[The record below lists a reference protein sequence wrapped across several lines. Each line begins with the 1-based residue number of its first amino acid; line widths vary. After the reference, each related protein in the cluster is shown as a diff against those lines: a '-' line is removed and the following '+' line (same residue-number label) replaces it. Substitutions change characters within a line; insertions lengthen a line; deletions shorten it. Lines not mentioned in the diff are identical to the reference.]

1 MLNYQRVANKN
12 YPLVSFSCGNATSV
26 PTLCFTETYI
36 VLPGPFANDVGA
48 IYIISDPEAAISLD
62 RAVNRLFASS
72 WWTLFARPSAK
83 I

>member
-1 MLNYQRVANKN
+1 M
-12 YPLVSFSCGNATSV
+12 

-48 IYIISDPEAAISLD
+48 IYIISDPEAAVSLD